1 MQNVA
6 AVVVIISAIFINGCR
21 SEWVRQDNR
30 PVVQAEF
37 QNARAVCRVDEKL
50 AQIEQADTERNEN
63 LASSSSNEATM
74 VANEN
79 FALEK
84 QAIYAE
90 IDECM
95 QQQGYQQE

>member
-1 MQNVA
+1 
-6 AVVVIISAIFINGCR
+6 
-21 SEWVRQDNR
+21 
-30 PVVQAEF
+30 
-37 QNARAVCRVDEKL
+37 
-50 AQIEQADTERNEN
+50 
-63 LASSSSNEATM
+63 M